1 MSNNSKWYLA
11 YKYWKK
17 TKLSKFQGKPI
28 DRIFKEIYEK
38 NLWRSSASISGKGSD
53 DLQTKTII
61 QEIPKLLSRFSISSM
76 HDIPCGDF
84 NWMSKLDL
92 DGIAYLGSDIV
103 PELIESNNREFA
115 RDNIV
120 FNSMDLTTDSLPEYD
135 FVFIRDCLVHLSYA
149 DTIKTLTNIIASRSR
164 YLLTTSFVD
173 LERNYNIATGEWRPI
188 NLERPPYDF
197 PPPIHVINEN
207 CTQDEGAY
215 PDKSLLLWEIKD
227 LSTIDFLSNLQ

>member
-1 MSNNSKWYLA
+1 MSNNSRWYLA

-17 TKLSKFQGKPI
+17 TKLSKFRGKPI
-28 DRIFKEIYEK
+28 NKTFKEIYEK
-38 NLWRSSASISGKGSD
+38 NLWRSSASNSGKGSD
-53 DLQTKTII
+53 NLQAQTII
-61 QEIPKLLSRFSISSM
+61 QEIPKLLSRFQISSM

-92 DGIAYLGSDIV
+92 EGITYLGSDIV
-103 PELIESNNREFA
+103 PELIESNRREFTS
-115 RDNIV
+115 DKIT
-120 FNSMDLTTDSLPEYD
+120 FNTMNLTTDSLPKYD
-135 FVFIRDCLVHLSYA
+135 LVFVRDCLVHLSYT
-149 DTIKTLTNIIASRSR
+149 DTKKALSNIIASRSR

-173 LERNYNIATGEWRPI
+173 RERNFNIASGEWRPI
-188 NLERPPYDF
+188 NLEKQPYDF

-227 LSTIDFLSNLQ
+227 LSAINFLLEI

>member
-1 MSNNSKWYLA
+1 MSNNSRWYLA

-17 TKLSKFQGKPI
+17 TKLSKFRGKPI
-28 DRIFKEIYEK
+28 NKTFKEIYEN
-38 NLWRSSASISGKGSD
+38 NLWRSSASNSGKGSD
-53 DLQTKTII
+53 NLQAQTII
-61 QEIPKLLSRFSISSM
+61 QEIPKLLSRFQISSI

-92 DGIAYLGSDIV
+92 EGITYVGSDIV
-103 PELIESNNREFA
+103 PELIESNRREFTS
-115 RDNIV
+115 DKIT
-120 FNSMDLTTDSLPEYD
+120 FNTMNLTTDSLPKYD
-135 FVFIRDCLVHLSYA
+135 LVFVRDCLVHLSYT
-149 DTIKTLTNIIASRSR
+149 DTKKALSNIIASRSR

-173 LERNYNIATGEWRPI
+173 RERNFNIASGEWRPI
-188 NLERPPYDF
+188 NLEKQPYDF

-227 LSTIDFLSNLQ
+227 LSAINFLKEI